1 MRKLSLFPTL
11 PRNSRETECAGEV
24 LARSAVFAAP
34 FALLVLAAMVAAF
47 PAFADFHTGLDAY
60 QKGDF
65 VGAAKEWRPLAE
77 QGDPEAQFNLGLLY
91 LDGHGVPQSSV
102 EAANWFRRAAEQD
115 YAAAQHNLGAMYGS
129 GQGVKRDFV
138 QAYKW
143 LNICAAKGNSGCVTQ
158 RDLIA
163 KKLKAGQ
170 VAEGQRLATDFKP
183 QKEGDKQ

>member
-11 PRNSRETECAGEV
+11 LTFTA
-24 LARSAVFAAP
+24 LTFAVP
-34 FALLVLAAMVAAF
+34 AL
-47 PAFADFHTGLDAY
+47 ADFQTGLDAF
-60 QKGDF
+60 QKGDY

-77 QGDPEAQFNLGLLY
+77 EGDAIAQFNLGLLY
-91 LDGHGVPQSSV
+91 LDGHGVPQSPM

-115 YAAAQHNLGAMYGS
+115 YTQAQHNLGAMYGS
-129 GQGVKRDFV
+129 GQGVKRDYV

-163 KKLKAGQ
+163 KKLKPGQ
-170 VAEGQRLATDFKP
+170 VAEAQRLATDFKP
-183 QKEGDKQ
+183 QKEAEKQ

>member
-1 MRKLSLFPTL
+1 MRRLSLSPSL
-11 PRNSRETECAGEV
+11 
-24 LARSAVFAAP
+24 LALAA
-34 FALLVLAAMVAAF
+34 VLAAV
-47 PAFADFHTGLDAY
+47 PAFADFQAGVDAY
-60 QKGDF
+60 QKGDY

-77 QGDPEAQFNLGLLY
+77 SGDPIAQFNLGLLY
-91 LDGHGVPQSSV
+91 LDGHGVPQNPA

-115 YAAAQHNLGAMYGS
+115 YTGAQHNLGAMYGS
-129 GQGVKRDFV
+129 GQGVKRDYV

-143 LNICAAKGNSGCVTQ
+143 LNICAAKGNGGCITQ

-163 KKLKAGQ
+163 KKLKPGQ

>member
-11 PRNSRETECAGEV
+11 LTFTA
-24 LARSAVFAAP
+24 LTFAVP
-34 FALLVLAAMVAAF
+34 AL
-47 PAFADFHTGLDAY
+47 ADFQTGLDAF
-60 QKGDF
+60 QKGDY

-77 QGDPEAQFNLGLLY
+77 EGDPIAQFNLGLLY
-91 LDGHGVPQSSV
+91 LDGHGVPQSPM

-115 YAAAQHNLGAMYGS
+115 YTQAQHNLGAMYGS

-163 KKLKAGQ
+163 KKLKPGQ
-170 VAEGQRLATDFKP
+170 VAEAQRLATDFKP
-183 QKEGDKQ
+183 QKESDKQ